1 MNRQDIEPMLK
12 AAQVAEILGYKD
24 DDKAREIMRQMVH
37 MERPLRVTAKALE
50 KWISERMYQPVHNSG
65 TGRTQQAE
73 DRIPRRRR
81 GKLQGVVV

>member
-12 AAQVAEILGYKD
+12 AAQVAQILGYKD

-50 KWISERMYQPVHNSG
+50 KWIGERMYQPVQESG
-65 TGRTQQAE
+65 KGRTQQAE

-81 GKLQGVVV
+81 GKLQGVVT